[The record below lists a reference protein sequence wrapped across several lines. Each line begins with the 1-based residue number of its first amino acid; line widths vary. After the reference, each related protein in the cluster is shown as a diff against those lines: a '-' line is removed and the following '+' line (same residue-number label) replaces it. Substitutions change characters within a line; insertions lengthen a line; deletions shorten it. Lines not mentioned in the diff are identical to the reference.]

1 MSIRFELG
9 KELILKPYHF
19 YVAFNPLF
27 NQDQVYK
34 TQAHEF
40 YHKLKDKK
48 LSDPNASLYWGKINL
63 SDFSQPLNIANYEKV
78 IFENEEVQL
87 DTHIYVTD
95 YQYLWVGKVSE
106 VVNSISNY
114 EDTLSF
120 YQNKQVEAWFKI
132 SDFDLISNDPK
143 QTLEMMSQFFVD
155 NEYYNF
161 KLKEINPFTPS
172 IRFPMIIQDSTYQR
186 YFRNSDHKPYL
197 RIVSENNKI
206 NQSGT
211 SLEINGIIPSYVIPE
226 ENLKL
231 LPESVRSEIFHAEI
245 LLIEAQASGKRD
257 RFKLEQAI
265 LTYLKTLETILN
277 ETFVQHLKEQEGF
290 RIYVTKDDPPKFLR
304 SAIDK
309 DKTKL
314 MRLRDCHLKFNLS
327 QIKML
332 LDTPAFFG
340 HTTIDYV
347 FRTKKEFWEYCR
359 LELRATL
366 KNESLVELRNS
377 LTTPEHMNK
386 HERELLLIRNILL
399 GIGGKGIINQILK
412 TYYRDSKTSKAA

>member
-1 MSIRFELG
+1 MSIGIELG

-40 YHKLKDKK
+40 YHKLKEKK
-48 LSDPNASLYWGKINL
+48 HSDPNAHMFWGKIKL
-63 SDFSQPLNIANYEKV
+63 SDFSQPLNIANYKRV
-78 IFENEEVQL
+78 IDENEEVQL

-106 VVNSISNY
+106 VVKSIPNIQ
-114 EDTLSF
+114 DTLPF

-132 SDFDLISNDPK
+132 TDFDLISNDSK
-143 QTLEMMSQFFVD
+143 KTIEMMSQFFVD
-155 NEYYNF
+155 NEYYDF
-161 KLKEINPFTPS
+161 KLKEINPFSPS

-186 YFRNSDHKPYL
+186 YFRNSEHKTIL
-197 RIVSENNKI
+197 RILDDNQNI
-206 NQSGT
+206 HQSGT
-211 SLEINGIIPSYVIPE
+211 TLEINGIIPAYVIPE
-226 ENLKL
+226 EHFKL
-231 LPESVRSEIFHAEI
+231 LPENVRSEIFHAEI
-245 LLIEAQASGKRD
+245 LLVEAQTSGKKD

-265 LTYLKTLETILN
+265 LTYLKALETILN

-304 SAIDK
+304 SAIDR

-314 MRLRDCHLKFNLS
+314 MRLRDCHLNFNLS

-347 FRTKKEFWEYCR
+347 FRTRKEFWEYCR

-377 LTTPEHMNK
+377 LTTPDHLNK
-386 HERELLLIRNILL
+386 HERELLLVRNILL
-399 GIGGKGIINQILK
+399 GIGGKGIINQILQ
-412 TYYRDSKTSKAA
+412 TYYRDSKNSKVA